1 METDRG
7 DADGCEV
14 ELQVVRMTGA
24 LEGCL
29 TEREDHRPSLETA
42 STLEYTPAVTKFD
55 AARFHGKIDATANVP
70 AVAML
75 MKLALTTLA
84 VSHTL
89 VRNVAVIK
97 PMMRIDEFGQYDEHR
112 DVWLQRLADA
122 HARANAKRAEL
133 EAKTR
138 QEAGEERTTLAMRV
152 SPMVETTADEIAM
165 LRRAHELTRNLRQNL
180 NQLQEAEHGLA
191 VRGLLTSGQNKFR
204 SLLRLV
210 LSGLSDR
217 SETQRRAILIR
228 PEVRSGF
235 DEHRRYKLDQE
246 YTH

>member
-1 METDRG
+1 
-7 DADGCEV
+7 
-14 ELQVVRMTGA
+14 MT
-24 LEGCL
+24 
-29 TEREDHRPSLETA
+29 TPSCPPGVFLPVQY
-42 STLEYTPAVTKFD
+42 STVQYSTTPP
-55 AARFHGKIDATANVP
+55 RFHHRGVGPAPAGEPPFTMRKEGLGNT

>member
-1 METDRG
+1 MPRAFMER
-7 DADGCEV
+7 
-14 ELQVVRMTGA
+14 
-24 LEGCL
+24 L
-29 TEREDHRPSLETA
+29 TQLRTFP
-42 STLEYTPAVTKFD
+42 K
-55 AARFHGKIDATANVP
+55 GNP

>member
-1 METDRG
+1 
-7 DADGCEV
+7 
-14 ELQVVRMTGA
+14 
-24 LEGCL
+24 
-29 TEREDHRPSLETA
+29 
-42 STLEYTPAVTKFD
+42 
-55 AARFHGKIDATANVP
+55 
-70 AVAML
+70 
-75 MKLALTTLA
+75 MKLTTFTTLA

-89 VRNVAVIK
+89 VRNFAVSQS
-97 PMMRIDEFGQYDEHR
+97 MRIDEFGQYDEHR